1 MTIQEKYLKIV
12 DEVIEK
18 GPYKPDW
25 VSLSEYEAPKWF
37 RDAKF
42 GIFIHWG
49 IYSVPAFA
57 PRTWEL
63 GAVETN
69 EEWFCNNP
77 YAEWYYNS
85 INVGKGPSYEHHI
98 EKYGK
103 DFSYED
109 FLPMWKAENWQ
120 PQKWAELFRKSGAKY
135 VVLTTKHH
143 DGFCL
148 YPSEYTDFN
157 CEELGP
163 KRDITGELTDAV
175 RSEGLKMGLYY
186 SGLID
191 WQFANDPIFK
201 EEDNFGNACPTFEYA
216 DYSYNQ
222 MKELVDKYH
231 PSVFWN
237 DIGWPKQSEHMM
249 PYFLAHYYNKV
260 PEGVVN
266 DRFNDRY
273 HDFLTKE
280 YKSGSVNRKEKWE
293 MCRGMGLSF
302 GYNANE
308 GDDKLIS
315 VPDLI
320 SLLVGTVANNGNL
333 LLNIGPKADGTIPE
347 EQVKRLKILGAWLKV
362 NHDGIY
368 GTRCSDRESE
378 MLENGIELHYTQKEG
393 NLNVFADH
401 LKEGANEFLI
411 KGYHGALRPFDPAVK
426 VETEDTAE
434 GLLVK
439 IPEYKEDMYV
449 VGLTNRF

>member
-1 MTIQEKYLKIV
+1 M
-12 DEVIEK
+12 
-18 GPYKPDW
+18 
-25 VSLSEYEAPKWF
+25 
-37 RDAKF
+37 
-42 GIFIHWG
+42 
-49 IYSVPAFA
+49 
-57 PRTWEL
+57 
-63 GAVETN
+63 
-69 EEWFCNNP
+69 
-77 YAEWYYNS
+77 
-85 INVGKGPSYEHHI
+85 

-103 DFSYED
+103 DFKYED
-109 FLPMWKAENWQ
+109 FIPMWKAENWDPKQ
-120 PQKWAELFRKSGAKY
+120 WAEIFKEAGAEY

-148 YPSEYTDFN
+148 FPSKYTHFN
-157 CEELGP
+157 SVEMGP
-163 KRDITGELTDAV
+163 KRNITGELTEAV
-175 RSEGLKMGLYY
+175 RDVGIRMGLYY

-191 WQFANDPIFK
+191 WQYANDPIF
-201 EEDNFGNACPTFEYA
+201 EDDDLFGTASPTFAYA

-222 MKELVDKYH
+222 MNELVDDYA

-237 DIGWPKQSEHMM
+237 DIGWPKQSEEMM

-411 KGYHGALRPFDPAVK
+411 KGYHGQLRPFDPSVK
-426 VETEDTAE
+426 VETTDTEE

-439 IPEYKEDMYV
+439 IPEYRKELYV
-449 VGLTNRF
+449 VGLTNKL

>member
-1 MTIQEKYLKIV
+1 M
-12 DEVIEK
+12 
-18 GPYKPDW
+18 
-25 VSLSEYEAPKWF
+25 
-37 RDAKF
+37 
-42 GIFIHWG
+42 
-49 IYSVPAFA
+49 
-57 PRTWEL
+57 
-63 GAVETN
+63 
-69 EEWFCNNP
+69 
-77 YAEWYYNS
+77 
-85 INVGKGPSYEHHI
+85 
-98 EKYGK
+98 
-103 DFSYED
+103 
-109 FLPMWKAENWQ
+109 
-120 PQKWAELFRKSGAKY
+120 
-135 VVLTTKHH
+135 
-143 DGFCL
+143 
-148 YPSEYTDFN
+148 
-157 CEELGP
+157 
-163 KRDITGELTDAV
+163 
-175 RSEGLKMGLYY
+175 
-186 SGLID
+186 
-191 WQFANDPIFK
+191 
-201 EEDNFGNACPTFEYA
+201 
-216 DYSYNQ
+216 
-222 MKELVDKYH
+222 
-231 PSVFWN
+231 
-237 DIGWPKQSEHMM
+237 
-249 PYFLAHYYNKV
+249 V

-266 DRFNDRY
+266 DRFNGRY

-280 YKSGSVNRKEKWE
+280 YKSGSVNRNEKWE

-347 EQVKRLKILGAWLKV
+347 EQVRRLKILGAWLKV

-378 MLENGIELHYTQKEG
+378 LLESGIELHYTQKDG

>member
-1 MTIQEKYLKIV
+1 M
-12 DEVIEK
+12 
-18 GPYKPDW
+18 
-25 VSLSEYEAPKWF
+25 
-37 RDAKF
+37 
-42 GIFIHWG
+42 
-49 IYSVPAFA
+49 
-57 PRTWEL
+57 
-63 GAVETN
+63 
-69 EEWFCNNP
+69 
-77 YAEWYYNS
+77 
-85 INVGKGPSYEHHI
+85 

-103 DFSYED
+103 DFKYED
-109 FLPMWKAENWQ
+109 FIPMWKAENWDPKQ
-120 PQKWAELFRKSGAKY
+120 WAEIFKEAGAEY

-148 YPSEYTDFN
+148 FPSKYTHFN
-157 CEELGP
+157 SVEMGP
-163 KRDITGELTDAV
+163 KRNITGELTEAV
-175 RSEGLKMGLYY
+175 RDAGIRMGLYY

-191 WQFANDPIFK
+191 WQYANDPIF
-201 EEDNFGNACPTFEYA
+201 EDDDLFGTASPTFAYA

-222 MKELVDKYH
+222 MNELVDDYA

-237 DIGWPKQSEHMM
+237 DIGWPKQSEEMM

-411 KGYHGALRPFDPAVK
+411 KGYHGQLRPFDPSVK
-426 VETEDTAE
+426 VETTDTEE

-439 IPEYKEDMYV
+439 IPEYRKELYV
-449 VGLTNRF
+449 VGLTNKL

>member
-1 MTIQEKYLKIV
+1 M
-12 DEVIEK
+12 
-18 GPYKPDW
+18 
-25 VSLSEYEAPKWF
+25 
-37 RDAKF
+37 
-42 GIFIHWG
+42 
-49 IYSVPAFA
+49 
-57 PRTWEL
+57 
-63 GAVETN
+63 
-69 EEWFCNNP
+69 
-77 YAEWYYNS
+77 
-85 INVGKGPSYEHHI
+85 

-103 DFSYED
+103 DFKYED
-109 FLPMWKAENWQ
+109 FIPMWKAENWDPKQ
-120 PQKWAELFRKSGAKY
+120 WAEIFKEAGAEY

-148 YPSEYTDFN
+148 FPSKYTHFN
-157 CEELGP
+157 SVEMGP
-163 KRDITGELTDAV
+163 KRNITGELTEAV
-175 RSEGLKMGLYY
+175 RDAGIRMGLYY

-191 WQFANDPIFK
+191 WQYANDPIF
-201 EEDNFGNACPTFEYA
+201 EDDDLFGTASPTFAYA

-222 MKELVDKYH
+222 MNELVDDYA

-237 DIGWPKQSEHMM
+237 DIGWPKQSEEMM

-393 NLNVFADH
+393 
-401 LKEGANEFLI
+401 ANEFLI
-411 KGYHGALRPFDPAVK
+411 KGYHGQLRPFDPSVK
-426 VETEDTAE
+426 VETTDTEE

-439 IPEYKEDMYV
+439 IPEYRKELYI
-449 VGLTNRF
+449 VGLTNKL

>member
-1 MTIQEKYLKIV
+1 MERY
-12 DEVIEK
+12 K
-18 GPYKPDW
+18 GNW
-25 VSLSEYEAPKWF
+25 NSVNTHTVPKWYE
-37 RDAKF
+37 DCKF

-57 PRTWEL
+57 PHTWEL
-63 GAVETN
+63 GEVDSK
-69 EEWFCNNP
+69 EWFADNP

-85 INVGKGPSYEHHI
+85 LNI

-103 DFSYED
+103 DFKYED
-109 FLPMWKAENWQ
+109 FIPMWKAENWDPKQ
-120 PQKWAELFRKSGAKY
+120 WAEIFKEAGAEY

-148 YPSEYTDFN
+148 FPSKYTHFN
-157 CEELGP
+157 SVEMGP
-163 KRDITGELTDAV
+163 KRNITGELTEAV
-175 RSEGLKMGLYY
+175 RDAGIRMGLYY

-191 WQFANDPIFK
+191 WQYANDPIF
-201 EEDNFGNACPTFEYA
+201 EDDDLFGTASPTFAYA

-222 MKELVDKYH
+222 MNELVDDYA

-237 DIGWPKQSEHMM
+237 DIGWPKQSEEMM

-411 KGYHGALRPFDPAVK
+411 KGYHGQLRPFDPSVK
-426 VETEDTAE
+426 VETTDTEE

-439 IPEYKEDMYV
+439 IPEYRKELYV
-449 VGLTNRF
+449 VGLTNKL

>member
-1 MTIQEKYLKIV
+1 MSKKYTGTWNSV
-12 DEVIEK
+12 NEHEV
-18 GPYKPDW
+18 
-25 VSLSEYEAPKWF
+25 PKWY
-37 RDAKF
+37 DGCKF

-249 PYFLAHYYNKV
+249 PYFLAHYYNV
-260 PEGVVN
+260 VEEGVVN
-266 DRFNDRY
+266 DRFNGLY
-273 HDFLTKE
+273 HDFSTKE
-280 YKSGSVNRKEKWE
+280 YKQGEANRKEKWE

-302 GYNANE
+302 GYNENE
-308 GDDKLIS
+308 GDDQLIS

-320 SLLVGTVANNGNL
+320 HLLVATVSDNGNL
-333 LLNIGPKADGTIPE
+333 LLNIGPKPDGTIPA
-347 EQVKRLKILGAWLKV
+347 EQEKRLLALGKWLEI
-362 NHDGIY
+362 NGEGIY
-368 GTRCSDRESE
+368 DTSCSAHLPETAGDGVQ
-378 MLENGIELHYTQKEG
+378 LFFTAKEKD
-393 NLNVFADH
+393 LYY
-401 LKEGANEFLI
+401 L
-411 KGYHGALRPFDPAVK
+411 
-426 VETEDTAE
+426 
-434 GLLVK
+434 
-439 IPEYKEDMYV
+439 
-449 VGLTNRF
+449 

>member
-1 MTIQEKYLKIV
+1 M
-12 DEVIEK
+12 
-18 GPYKPDW
+18 
-25 VSLSEYEAPKWF
+25 
-37 RDAKF
+37 
-42 GIFIHWG
+42 
-49 IYSVPAFA
+49 
-57 PRTWEL
+57 
-63 GAVETN
+63 
-69 EEWFCNNP
+69 
-77 YAEWYYNS
+77 
-85 INVGKGPSYEHHI
+85 

-103 DFSYED
+103 DFKYED
-109 FLPMWKAENWQ
+109 FIPMWKAENWDPKQ
-120 PQKWAELFRKSGAKY
+120 WAEIFKEAGAEY

-148 YPSEYTDFN
+148 FPSKYTHFN
-157 CEELGP
+157 SVEMGP
-163 KRDITGELTDAV
+163 KRNITGELTEAV
-175 RSEGLKMGLYY
+175 RDAGIRMGLNY

-191 WQFANDPIFK
+191 WQYANDPIF
-201 EEDNFGNACPTFEYA
+201 EDDDLFGTASPTFAYA

-222 MKELVDKYH
+222 MNELVDDYA

-237 DIGWPKQSEHMM
+237 DIGWPKQSEEMM

-411 KGYHGALRPFDPAVK
+411 KGYHGQLRPFDPSVK
-426 VETEDTAE
+426 VETTDTEE

-439 IPEYKEDMYV
+439 IPEYRKELYV
-449 VGLTNRF
+449 VGLTNKL